1 MAYINNPN
9 IMRKIFFISFIAIM
23 SSYFTLSWGE
33 GRGEVSLLPDTI
45 VAFPGAEG
53 FGKYTSGG
61 RGGKVVYVT
70 SLKDDA
76 NGEIEGTLRWAVKQY
91 PDEPLTV
98 CFAVTGEIRLVKDLR
113 INRRNYT
120 IAGQT
125 APGMGIVITHNKV
138 NCGGSQNFII
148 RNIRFRIGRN
158 DINGNIITQN
168 AFGAENCENFI
179 IDHCDF
185 GWSTEENMNTYD
197 SHFITVQYC
206 IVHEGLNNS
215 GHPKGARGYGCQWGG
230 SPASYHHNL
239 LVNNNKRSCRF
250 NGAQSNDY
258 VVYLDYINNVQ
269 YNFEGG
275 SNGCYGGENTA
286 KLAEGEYNGLNS
298 AHECNFINNYYK
310 AGPNTTN
317 KKYFF
322 SVEKAR
328 SGATSWGPSQWYLD
342 GNIFDGAAE
351 VTADNW
357 KGVTGKSP
365 YDNTDTLRVDTLIR
379 PATPW
384 WRWTADSIYGRY
396 DFDSYAYAAGVYESA
411 EGAFETVMDTV
422 GCFPRDHVEKRL
434 VQDTRNGST
443 TYTGSK
449 TGKKGIIDT
458 EEDAEGF
465 YSYPSADSFGFSLA
479 AYDSDRD
486 GMPDEWESANGC
498 DPQTPDNNVRHSSG
512 YTMLEMYLDYAMTH
526 KSPMDDGYKPSTEG
540 VESLEF
546 KVESKKILRDGQLY
560 ILRGERVFTIQ
571 GGEVKLF

>member
-1 MAYINNPN
+1 MA
-9 IMRKIFFISFIAIM
+9 AVCCV
-23 SSYFTLSWGE
+23 SSLI
-33 GRGEVSLLPDTI
+33 VSAGLLPDTL

-61 RGGKVVYVT
+61 RGGQVVYVT
-70 SLKDDA
+70 SLEDDA
-76 NGEIEGTLRWAVKQY
+76 AGAKEGTLRWAMQQY
-91 PDEPLTV
+91 PGEPLTV
-98 CFAVTGEIRLVKDLR
+98 CFAVSGEIRLVKDLR
-113 INRRNYT
+113 INRQNYT

-138 NCGGSQNFII
+138 NCGGSKNFII

-158 DINGNIITQN
+158 DVNGNIITEN
-168 AFGAENCENFI
+168 AFGAENCENYI

-206 IVHEGLNNS
+206 IVHEGLNSS

-230 SPASYHHNL
+230 SPATYHHNL

-250 NGAQSNDY
+250 NGAQSNDF

-286 KLAEGEYNGLNS
+286 KINSFNGLNS

-322 SVEKAR
+322 SVEVAR
-328 SGATSWGPSQWYLD
+328 KEATSWGPSQWYLE
-342 GNIFDGAAE
+342 GNIFEGAND

-357 KGVTGKSP
+357 KGVVGKSP
-365 YDNTDTLRVDTLIR
+365 YDKTDTLRVDTLIR
-379 PATPW
+379 PVTPW
-384 WRWTADSIYGRY
+384 WKWTEDSIYGRY
-396 DFDSYAYAAGVYESA
+396 DFDSYAYASSAYETA
-411 EGAFETVMDTV
+411 EEAYENVLDTA
-422 GCFPRDHVEKRL
+422 GCFPRDHVELRL
-434 VQDTRNGST
+434 VNDTH
-443 TYTGSK
+443 TYRGSK

-465 YSYPSADSFGFSLA
+465 YNYPAVEALKDTDS
-479 AYDSDRD
+479 D
-486 GMPDEWESANGC
+486 GMPDIWESANGC
-498 DPQTPDNNVRHSSG
+498 DPTTPDNNVRHASG
-512 YTMLEMYLDYAMTH
+512 YTMLEMYLDYAMSH
-526 KSPMDDGYKPSTEG
+526 RPQMDDNYQKSEGLENTHIQPVRSNVRFNILGQRVDEDYKG
-540 VESLEF
+540 IV
-546 KVESKKILRDGQLY
+546 ILNGQKY
-560 ILRGERVFTIQ
+560 IQ
-571 GGEVKLF
+571 Q

>member
-1 MAYINNPN
+1 
-9 IMRKIFFISFIAIM
+9 MRKILILVLCTMSFCTM
-23 SSYFTLSWGE
+23 SATM
-33 GRGEVSLLPDTI
+33 LPDTL

-70 SLKDDA
+70 TLADDA
-76 NGEIEGTLRWAVKQY
+76 DGATEGSLRWAMKQY

-98 CFAVTGEIRLVKDLR
+98 CFAVSGEIRLVKDLR
-113 INRRNYT
+113 INRQNYT

-138 NCGGSQNFII
+138 NCGGSKNFII
-148 RNIRFRIGRN
+148 RNVRFRIGRN
-158 DINGNIITQN
+158 DVNGNIITQN
-168 AFGAENCENFI
+168 AFGAENCENYI

-206 IVHEGLNNS
+206 IIHEGLNSS

-230 SPASYHHNL
+230 SPATYHHNL

-250 NGAQSNDY
+250 NGAQSNDF
-258 VVYLDYINNVQ
+258 VVYLDYINNVV

-286 KLAEGEYNGLNS
+286 KVDTFNGLNS
-298 AHECNFINNYYK
+298 AHECNFIHNYYK
-310 AGPNTTN
+310 VGPNTTN

-328 SGATSWGPSQWYLD
+328 SGATSWGPSQWYVE
-342 GNIFDGAAE
+342 GNIFDGADE

-357 KGVTGKSP
+357 KGVTGKDP

-384 WRWTADSIYGRY
+384 WRWTEDSIYGRY
-396 DFDSYAYAAGVYESA
+396 DFDSYAYAASDFQTADSA
-411 EGAFETVMDTV
+411 FMTVLDTA
-422 GCFPRDHVEKRL
+422 GCFPRDHVELRL
-434 VQDTRNGST
+434 IRDTREGT
-443 TYTGSK
+443 HTYTGSK
-449 TGKKGIIDT
+449 TGKKGIIDLET
-458 EEDAEGF
+458 DAEGF
-465 YSYPSADSFGFSLA
+465 YAYPDSLNYDLSSYDTDL
-479 AYDSDRD
+479 D
-486 GMPDEWESANGC
+486 GMPDEWENANGC
-498 DPQTPDNNVRHSSG
+498 DPTVADQNTRHESG
-512 YTMLEMYLDYAMTH
+512 YTMLEMYLDHAITH
-526 KSPMDDGYKPSTEG
+526 KQPMDDGYKPSE
-540 VESLEF
+540 ESIQNSVF
-546 KVESKKILRDGQLY
+546 SIQTQKILREGQIY
-560 ILRGERVFTIQ
+560 ILRGDKVYTPMGVEIGNSGFR
-571 GGEVKLF
+571 L